1 MSLLFS
7 DEKLTKNFTV
17 DEYLVG
23 QRGNGKINKRAL
35 IHANM
40 LQELREYL
48 DEPIYVTSWYRSE
61 EYNKACGGIPTSNH
75 LKGTATDIY
84 VKDLDFRKFLKIA
97 RKWKSICERY
107 LIVGE
112 IGFYPDDGF
121 IHVGSYITYSKKFY
135 NWRTK
140 NGVQKNGYYNR
151 LLK

>member
-1 MSLLFS
+1 MSLIFNQ
-7 DEKLTKNFTV
+7 KMLTKNFSV

-23 QRGNGKINKRAL
+23 QHGNGEINKKAL

-61 EYNKACGGIPTSNH
+61 EYNKACGGISTSNH

-84 VKDLDFRKFLKIA
+84 VKDLNFKKFLKIA

-112 IGFYPDDGF
+112 IGFYPDEGF
-121 IHVGSYITYSKKFY
+121 IHVGSYITYSKTFY

-140 NGVQKNGYYNR
+140 NGIQKNGYYNR

>member
-1 MSLLFS
+1 MSLVFS
-7 DEKLTKNFTV
+7 DKKLTSNFSV
-17 DEYLVG
+17 DEYLAG
-23 QRGNGKINKRAL
+23 QNGIGKINKKAL

-40 LQELREYL
+40 LQELREFL

-84 VKDLDFRKFLKIA
+84 VEGLNYKKFFKIA
-97 RKWKSICERY
+97 KKWKSICERY

-112 IGFYPDDGF
+112 IGYYPDEGF
-121 IHVGSYITYSKKFY
+121 IHVGSYITYSNKFF

-140 NGVQKNGYYNR
+140 NGVQKNGYFNR
-151 LLK
+151 ILK

>member
-1 MSLLFS
+1 MSLIFS
-7 DEKLTKNFTV
+7 DKKLTSNFSV
-17 DEYLVG
+17 DEYLVN
-23 QRGNGKINKRAL
+23 QNGNGKINKKAL

-48 DEPIYVTSWYRSE
+48 DEPIYVTSWYRSKK
-61 EYNKACGGIPTSNH
+61 YNKSCGGISTSNH

-84 VKDLDFRKFLKIA
+84 VKDLDSKKFLKIA
-97 RKWKSICERY
+97 KKWKSICERY

-112 IGFYPDDGF
+112 IGYYPDDGF

-140 NGVQKNGYYNR
+140 NGVQWNGYYDIM
-151 LLK
+151 LE